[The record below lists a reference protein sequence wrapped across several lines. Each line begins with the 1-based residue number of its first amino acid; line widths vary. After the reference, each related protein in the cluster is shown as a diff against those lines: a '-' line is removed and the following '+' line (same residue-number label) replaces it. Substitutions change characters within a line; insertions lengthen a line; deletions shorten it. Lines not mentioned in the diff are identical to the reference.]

1 MMVTTY
7 FDIFTLFINVPLISK
22 GDETENLT

>member
-7 FDIFTLFINVPLISK
+7 SDMFTLFINVPLISE